1 MNEYS
6 KELMHMTDAEKADY
20 NREYYRKHR
29 QYWLDYA
36 KTGHGIGRQASPGTS
51 SDAFPHARK
60 KTTSKKPTTGGSKW
74 GTGLGI
80 GKVGPENS
88 GFPRRPKSK
97 EGVQAYNRA
106 KMDIMTKGQHYGDS
120 NREQKARVYKG
131 VAEAQAGINQQKE
144 NLAKLSRGGKRVS
157 EQKKQ
162 AEAAL
167 KKYEQQLHARQG
179 DAAMLQAQAQMHSNP
194 YSGSRTPASSVT
206 KSKSRDAGSDFVK
219 KRFGR

>member
-20 NREYYRKHR
+20 NREYYRKQR

-60 KTTSKKPTTGGSKW
+60 KTKGAKTTGGYKW
-74 GTGLGI
+74 GTGLGT

-194 YSGSRTPASSVT
+194 YSGTRTPASSVT

>member
-1 MNEYS
+1 MNEHS

-36 KTGHGIGRQASPGTS
+36 KTGHGIGRQANPDTN

-74 GTGLGI
+74 GTGLGT

-106 KMDIMTKGQHYGDS
+106 KMDLMTKGQHYGDS

-131 VAEAQAGINQQKE
+131 IAEAQAGINQQKE

-167 KKYEQQLHARQG
+167 KKYEQQLNARQG
-179 DAAMLQAQAQMHSNP
+179 DAAMLQAQSQMHSNP

-206 KSKSRDAGSDFVK
+206 KSKSRNMGSEFVK
-219 KRFGR
+219 RRFGR

>member
-1 MNEYS
+1 MNEHS

-20 NREYYRKHR
+20 NRQYYRKHK
-29 QYWLDYA
+29 QYWVDYA
-36 KTGHGIGRQASPGTS
+36 NTGHGIGRQSSPNTD
-51 SDAFPHARK
+51 SDALPHARK
-60 KTTSKKPTTGGSKW
+60 KETSKKPTTGGNKW
-74 GTGLGI
+74 GTGLGA

-106 KMDIMTKGQHYGDS
+106 KMDIMTKGRHYGDS

-131 VAEAQAGINQQKE
+131 IAEAQAGINQQKE

-157 EQKKQ
+157 AQKKQ

-167 KKYEQQLHARQG
+167 KKYEQQLNARQG
-179 DAAMLQAQAQMHSNP
+179 DAAMIQAQSQMHSNSH
-194 YSGSRTPASSVT
+194 SGSRTPASSVT
-206 KSKSRDAGSDFVK
+206 KSKSRNMGSEFVK
-219 KRFGR
+219 RRFGR

>member
-29 QYWLDYA
+29 QYWVDYA
-36 KTGHGIGRQASPGTS
+36 NTGHGIGRQASPDTS

-60 KTTSKKPTTGGSKW
+60 KTTSKRPTTGGNKW
-74 GTGLGI
+74 GTGLGT

-106 KMDIMTKGQHYGDS
+106 KMDLMTKGQHYGDS

-131 VAEAQAGINQQKE
+131 IAE
-144 NLAKLSRGGKRVS
+144 
-157 EQKKQ
+157 
-162 AEAAL
+162 
-167 KKYEQQLHARQG
+167 
-179 DAAMLQAQAQMHSNP
+179 AQAQMHSNP

-219 KRFGR
+219 RRFGR